1 MAVLFSL
8 SAITAVR
15 WYEWEL
21 RPLQKYGLA
30 GTRLRPVR
38 HSQGWESS
46 SDYKRNWKA
55 DRYGIWEQLDSQNGF
70 FNCYRSPRPKWANWT
85 RRLHR
90 NVEANHILLA
100 GETSRDNSSYSATI
114 APLLAAVQPV
124 DSSPQPEAKTP
135 PSSLPKKPVKKQ
147 TIFPGASRQR
157 AGIEKA
163 ESWDESTWID

>member
-1 MAVLFSL
+1 MAVLLSL
-8 SAITAVR
+8 SAIIAMT
-15 WYEWEL
+15 WYEWKL
-21 RPLQKYGLA
+21 RPLQKYELA
-30 GTRLRPVR
+30 GIRLKLLD
-38 HSQGWESS
+38 HSQGLVSP
-46 SDYKRNWKA
+46 SDFQRNWKA

-124 DSSPQPEAKTP
+124 DSSPQPEAKTR
-135 PSSLPKKPVKKQ
+135 PSSLPKKLVKKQ

-157 AGIEKA
+157 AGNEKA
-163 ESWDESTWID
+163 ESWDESKWID